1 MNEAPALSITKPAQS
16 VRESLLTDFTWDKI
30 GLIAAVC
37 CLVLLDGVNGALAS
51 NLRPYLIG
59 SFAATPDQITWAAIF
74 YFTPKLHMLL
84 LAARFQERFG
94 QRRSLLGVAA
104 VLVLATAGG
113 AVVTNYPSLLAIAF
127 FQGAAGGLM
136 TALGQGALLAA
147 FPRREQALVQCAFL
161 MTWVMFPATIV
172 PAFLG
177 GFAYNYDWQYAC
189 WWMALLGLMAGGWL
203 FLKRKLLSDSILP
216 SPVAPVRILLMAT
229 SLFAIIYV
237 LEQGN
242 RNAWLEYP
250 PIVAALLLA
259 AACWFG
265 FAFAES
271 GGGPTYLRYHCFKYA
286 NFTFGLCISL
296 LAGALIFG
304 SGYLIPGFTTSV
316 LSYPVWQSGLVQL
329 SATTFMTLSLLIVAT
344 TLRFTKLPG
353 LVFLLLGLLLF
364 GIVMWHLGEV
374 PSDIH
379 FEGLILWLD
388 LRGFAIGF
396 QFFALTLLTL
406 TAVPVADDVA
416 AAGLFN
422 FGRQLGALAGT
433 AWLQTLLEH
442 LTDRNQTVFG
452 NAVSWAN
459 PNLMSYAQDVQRAL
473 SLHGAPP
480 WHTPPEAMALMLR
493 EAQRQWTSIAFNGC
507 FESLALLL
515 LFAFPLVILAR
526 VLTARFLLKP
536 AA

>member
-1 MNEAPALSITKPAQS
+1 MG
-16 VRESLLTDFTWDKI
+16 SLLSDFTWDKI

-51 NLRPYLIG
+51 NVGPYLMG

-74 YFTPKLHMLL
+74 YVAPKLHMLL

-94 QRRSLLGVAA
+94 QRRSLLGVSAI
-104 VLVLATAGG
+104 LVLATAAG
-113 AVVTNYPSLLAIAF
+113 AIVPNYPSLLALAVI
-127 FQGAAGGLM
+127 QGAAGGLM
-136 TALGQGALLAA
+136 IALGQGALLAA
-147 FPRREQALVQCAFL
+147 FPRREQALVQGAFL
-161 MTWVMFPATIV
+161 LAWVMFPATIV

-177 GFAYNYDWQYAC
+177 GCAYNFDWQYAC
-189 WWMALLGLMAGGWL
+189 WWMALLGLMAFGWL
-203 FLKRKLLSDSILP
+203 FLKRKLLSNSTLS
-216 SPVAPVRILLMAT
+216 SPVAPVRIILMVT
-229 SLFAIIYV
+229 SLFAIVYV

-250 PIVAALLLA
+250 PIVWALLLA
-259 AACWFG
+259 AVCWLG
-265 FAFAES
+265 IAFAETR
-271 GGGPTYLRYHCFKYA
+271 GGPTYLRYHCFKYS
-286 NFTFGLCISL
+286 NFTFGLCVSL

-304 SGYLIPGFTTSV
+304 SGFLIPGFATRV

-364 GIVMWHLGEV
+364 GVVMWHLGEV

-379 FEGLILWLD
+379 FEGLIPWLD
-388 LRGFAIGF
+388 LRGFAVGF
-396 QFFALTLLTL
+396 QFFALTLLAL
-406 TAVPVADDVA
+406 TTVPAADDVA

-422 FGRQLGALAGT
+422 FGRQLGALAGI

-442 LTDRNQTVFG
+442 LADRNQTVFG

-459 PNLMSYAQDVQRAL
+459 PNMLNYAQNVQHAL
-473 SLHGAPP
+473 SLHGAQPAQ
-480 WHTPPEAMALMLR
+480 TPPEAMALMLR
-493 EAQRQWTSIAFNGC
+493 EAQRQWGSIAFNGC

-536 AA
+536 SP

>member
-1 MNEAPALSITKPAQS
+1 MNEASALPLTKPAQS
-16 VRESLLTDFTWDKI
+16 VAQSLRTDFTWDKI
-30 GLIAAVC
+30 GLLAAVC
-37 CLVLLDGVNGALAS
+37 CLVLLDGLNGALAS
-51 NLRPYLIG
+51 NLRPYLMG

-74 YFTPKLHMLL
+74 YLAPKLYMLL

-94 QRRSLLGVAA
+94 QRRSLLGVSV

-113 AVVTNYPSLLAIAF
+113 AAVPNYPSLLAVAF
-127 FQGAAGGLM
+127 FQGVSGGLM
-136 TALGQGALLAA
+136 VALGQGALLAA

-161 MTWVMFPATIV
+161 LAWVMFPATIV
-172 PAFLG
+172 PAILG

-189 WWMALLGLMAGGWL
+189 LWMALLGLMACGWL
-203 FLKRKLLSDSILP
+203 FLKRKLLSDSTLP
-216 SPVAPVRILLMAT
+216 SPVATVRIILMAT
-229 SLFAIIYV
+229 ALFAIVYV

-250 PIVAALLLA
+250 PIVWALLLA
-259 AACWFG
+259 AVCLLG
-265 FAFAES
+265 IAFAET
-271 GGGPTYLRYHCFKYA
+271 GGGPTYLRYHCFKYS
-286 NFTFGLCISL
+286 NFTFGLCVSL

-304 SGYLIPGFTTSV
+304 SGYLIPGFATRV
-316 LSYPVWQSGLVQL
+316 LNYPVWQSGLVQL
-329 SATTFMTLSLLIVAT
+329 SATAFMTLSILIVAT

-364 GIVMWHLGEV
+364 GGVMWHLGEV

-379 FEGLILWLD
+379 FEGLIPWLD
-388 LRGFAIGF
+388 LRGFAVGF
-396 QFFALTLLTL
+396 QFFALTLLAL
-406 TAVPVADDVA
+406 TTVPAADDVA

-422 FGRQLGALAGT
+422 FGRQLGALAGI

-459 PNLMSYAQDVQRAL
+459 PNMMSYAQNMQRAL
-473 SLHGAPP
+473 SFYGAPP
-480 WHTPPEAMALMLR
+480 SQTPPEAMALMLR
-493 EAQRQWTSIAFNGC
+493 EAHRQWASIAFNGC
-507 FESLALLL
+507 FASLALLL

-536 AA
+536 SP